1 MLFGKSK
8 SKVSSRRQIRIKEV
22 KDNILILPGNKYRS
36 IIETSAINFEL
47 KSEDEQDAIIDNFQN
62 FLNSLPCS
70 LQILIR
76 VREVDIDRY
85 LEEFSKKESKEE
97 ESVYKNQIQNYCS
110 FITDLVSGS
119 KILSRRFYV
128 VIPYDV
134 TDHKQSFPFSDE
146 KRKNDFAL
154 IKEQLSLNQDIV
166 IKGLEKLGMK
176 TRILD
181 SLEILELFYT
191 FYNSDQ
197 IKSQPLKAESLKPI
211 FEGTYAI

>member
-1 MLFGKSK
+1 MLFGKPKSSK
-8 SKVSSRRQIRIKEV
+8 ASSRRQIRIKEV
-22 KDNILILPGNKYRS
+22 KDNMLILPGNKYRS
-36 IIETSAINFEL
+36 VIETSAINFEL

-62 FLNSLPCS
+62 FLNSLPCP

-97 ESVYKNQIQNYCS
+97 EEVYKTQIQSYCS

-134 TDHKQSFPFSDE
+134 TDGKH
-146 KRKNDFAL
+146 DFAL
-154 IKEQLSLNQDIV
+154 VKEQLLLNQDIV

-176 TRILD
+176 TRVLD
-181 SLEILELFYT
+181 SLEILDLFYT

-197 IKSQPLKAESLKPI
+197 IKSQPLKAETLKPI
-211 FEGTYAI
+211 FEGSYAI

>member
-22 KDNILILPGNKYRS
+22 KDNTLILPGNKYRA

-47 KSEDEQDAIIDNFQN
+47 KSEDEQDALIDNFQN

-85 LEEFSKKESKEE
+85 LEEFRKKESKEE
-97 ESVYKNQIQNYCS
+97 NEVYKLQINEYCD
-110 FITDLVSGS
+110 FIGGLVSGN
-119 KILSRRFYV
+119 KILSRKFYV

-134 TDHKQSFPFSDE
+134 TDG
-146 KRKNDFAL
+146 KNDFEL
-154 IKEQLSLNQDIV
+154 VKEQLLLNQDIV
-166 IKGLEKLGMK
+166 IKGFEKLGMK
-176 TRILD
+176 VRVLD

-197 IKSQPLKAESLKPI
+197 IKSQPLKVETLRPI
-211 FEGTYAI
+211 FEGAYAN

>member
-8 SKVSSRRQIRIKEV
+8 SKVSSRRQIKIKEV
-22 KDNILILPGNKYRS
+22 KEGILVLPGNRYRA

-47 KSEDEQDAIIDNFQN
+47 KSEDEQDALIDNFQN

-76 VREVDIDRY
+76 VREVDIDKY

-97 ESVYKNQIQNYCS
+97 ELIYKEQIKSYCE
-110 FITDLVSGS
+110 FIGNLVSGN
-119 KILSRRFYV
+119 KILSRRFYI
-128 VIPYDV
+128 VIPYSVMDG
-134 TDHKQSFPFSDE
+134 
-146 KRKNDFAL
+146 KNDFEL
-154 IKEQLSLNQDIV
+154 VKEQLLLNQDIV

-176 TRILD
+176 VRVLD
-181 SLEILELFYT
+181 SLEILDLFYT

-197 IKSQPLKAESLKPI
+197 IKSQPLKAETLKPI
-211 FEGTYAI
+211 FEGVYAN

>member
-22 KDNILILPGNKYRS
+22 KDNTLILPGNKYRA

-47 KSEDEQDAIIDNFQN
+47 KSEDEQDALIDNFQN

-70 LQILIR
+70 LKILIR

-85 LEEFSKKESKEE
+85 LEEFRKKESKEE
-97 ESVYKNQIQNYCS
+97 NEVYKTQINEYCD
-110 FITDLVSGS
+110 FIGGLVSGN
-119 KILSRRFYV
+119 KILSRKFYV

-134 TDHKQSFPFSDE
+134 TDG
-146 KRKNDFAL
+146 KNDFEL
-154 IKEQLSLNQDIV
+154 VKEQLLLNQDIV
-166 IKGLEKLGMK
+166 IKGFEKLGMK
-176 TRILD
+176 VRVLD

-197 IKSQPLKAESLKPI
+197 IKSQPLKAETLKPI
-211 FEGTYAI
+211 FEGAYAN

>member
-1 MLFGKSK
+1 MLFGKPKSSK
-8 SKVSSRRQIRIKEV
+8 ASSRRQIRIKEV
-22 KDNILILPGNKYRS
+22 KDNMLILPGNKYRS
-36 IIETSAINFEL
+36 VIETSAINFEL

-62 FLNSLPCS
+62 FLNSLPCP

-97 ESVYKNQIQNYCS
+97 EGVYKTQIQSYCS

-128 VIPYDV
+128 VIPYDD
-134 TDHKQSFPFSDE
+134 TGGKH
-146 KRKNDFAL
+146 DFAL
-154 IKEQLSLNQDIV
+154 VKEQLLLNQDIV

-181 SLEILELFYT
+181 SLEILDLFYT

-197 IKSQPLKAESLKPI
+197 IKSQPLKAETLRPI
-211 FEGTYAI
+211 FEGSYAI